1 MHEQLRKDEKEW
13 DREYADIPSVSQL
26 PSIGSNEADCIPK
39 VHGKL
44 TNMTDF
50 SGYLCVSNSDPTE
63 LSIGRYFLNR
73 CQELQDVLPT
83 RSPTKNNHKPM
94 SLIPPNTTQLPT
106 G

>member
-1 MHEQLRKDEKEW
+1 MQEQLKKDEKEW
-13 DREYADIPSVSQL
+13 DHEYADIPSVSRL
-26 PSIGSNEADCIPK
+26 PSIVSSELLPK

-44 TNMTDF
+44 TNMSDF

-73 CQELQDVLPT
+73 CQELQDVLPSK
-83 RSPTKNNHKPM
+83 SPTKNNHKPM
-94 SLIPPNTTQLPT
+94 SLIPPNTTHQTT